1 MMAAMKALRLLI
13 FVGLFGLGAA
23 APVPTPQPQQR
34 VTIRP
39 TATAPAPVPT
49 TQQLNDSFG
58 LPLWIDAPLWSEDG
72 AAVAQRLHGKPESA
86 AANQASYLVRRPPL
100 ILGAQPETLR
110 VSSRNN
116 KTSAIL
122 IMFANKGDSVGMK
135 PFRDH
140 FTKAAD
146 YNAALLKYEKDLA
159 ALNHRLT
166 TDASM
171 VEAQLT
177 RALGAPERFSL
188 SDSGPTTD
196 IVKLWRWKE
205 HAILFS
211 VAPRESVSV
220 RIVPPDQL
228 RARAQHVSDAD
239 LKKEFQSRVQR
250 RPNGD
255 VVISGIPMVAQGRK
269 GYCVPATWAR
279 YLQYAGITVDEYA
292 LADAGNT
299 RAGSGTTTHSM
310 VGAVAPIVAR
320 NKRRL
325 ISFKGAFTLSS
336 ISKHI
341 DDGLPIMWTLCCV
354 GPFRETGQPANR
366 MGEMTPE
373 KWSNV
378 LKLARTNAHKLPR
391 TNTDLHMCM
400 IIGYNK
406 TTKEVATS
414 DSWGPGHEEKW
425 YTVEEAQAVSRDEYY
440 VISW

>member
-1 MMAAMKALRLLI
+1 MTFPRLIIL
-13 FVGLFGLGAA
+13 VGLLGLGAA
-23 APVPTPQPQQR
+23 APTPS
-34 VTIRP
+34 VTE
-39 TATAPAPVPT
+39 
-49 TQQLNDSFG
+49 LNALFG
-58 LPLWIDAPLWSEDG
+58 MPFWSDGPLWSEDG
-72 AAVAQRLHGKPESA
+72 AAVAQRLNCQVESTG
-86 AANQASYLVRRPPL
+86 ANQSSYIARKPAP
-100 ILGAQPETLR
+100 ILGAKPEALR
-110 VSSRNN
+110 VSSRNQ
-116 KTSAIL
+116 KVSAIL

-135 PFRDH
+135 PFH
-140 FTKAAD
+140 QQFAKAAD
-146 YNAALLKYEKDLA
+146 YNAALLTYEKDLG
-159 ALNHRLT
+159 ALARRVSA
-166 TDASM
+166 DATA

-177 RALGAPERFSL
+177 RGLGASERFTLGES
-188 SDSGPTTD
+188 SATPEV
-196 IVKLWRWKE
+196 VKLWRWKE
-205 HAILFS
+205 HAILLS

-255 VVISGIPMVAQGRK
+255 VVVGGIPMVSQGRK

-299 RAGSGTTTHSM
+299 RAGSGTLGRAMAS
-310 VGAVAPIVAR
+310 AVEPIVAR

-325 ISFKGAFTLSS
+325 LSFKGTLSLS
-336 ISKHI
+336 LIGKHI
-341 DDGLPIMWTLCCV
+341 DDGLPIMWTLRCV

-366 MGEMTPE
+366 MGEMKPE
-373 KWSNV
+373 QWSNA
-378 LKLARTNAHKLPR
+378 LKLARINAHKLPR

-406 TTKEVATS
+406 TTKEIATS

-425 YTVEEAQAVSRDEYY
+425 YTLEEAQCVSRDEYY
-440 VISW
+440 VIAW